1 MFAIL
6 ATLVEGLHLQRPIR
20 PRLPAA
26 AAARLPAAAVAPLLA
41 AAPFPASAAVSHHLA
56 GPLSDVT
63 LALASR
69 GDGSEGLLASIT
81 RDPTDVYYLVLV
93 LIGLFYVVKNVADRD
108 DLEPP
113 SVLAL
118 TARLALS
125 RTCAA
130 PAGCVAALTR
140 ALPKQ
145 VGSAVVEEARDFD
158 RRGELANRA
167 RADFK
172 KRERADRR
180 DKVRVRARAPNRSPN
195 PNPSPC
201 PNPRAIARNK
211 AKRNEPNLNPIPH
224 PNPTTL
230 PNKVKRN
237 DPAYERLQQELGLG

>member
-1 MFAIL
+1 MAAKGGPVYPPRDSGDPGAMFAIL

-26 AAARLPAAAVAPLLA
+26 AAARLPAAVAPLLA

-69 GDGSEGLLASIT
+69 GDGSQGFLASIT

-118 TARLALS
+118 TRATRLVSNLRRAS
-125 RTCAA
+125 RTY
-130 PAGCVAALTR
+130 
-140 ALPKQ
+140 
-145 VGSAVVEEARDFD
+145 
-158 RRGELANRA
+158 
-167 RADFK
+167 
-172 KRERADRR
+172 
-180 DKVRVRARAPNRSPN
+180 RSPH
-195 PNPSPC
+195 PSL
-201 PNPRAIARNK
+201 AQAG
-211 AKRNEPNLNPIPH
+211 
-224 PNPTTL
+224 
-230 PNKVKRN
+230 
-237 DPAYERLQQELGLG
+237 GLSGGRGGQGL

>member
-69 GDGSEGLLASIT
+69 GDGSQGFLASIT

-108 DLEPP
+108 DL
-113 SVLAL
+113 
-118 TARLALS
+118 
-125 RTCAA
+125 
-130 PAGCVAALTR
+130 
-140 ALPKQ
+140 
-145 VGSAVVEEARDFD
+145 
-158 RRGELANRA
+158 
-167 RADFK
+167 
-172 KRERADRR
+172 
-180 DKVRVRARAPNRSPN
+180 
-195 PNPSPC
+195 
-201 PNPRAIARNK
+201 
-211 AKRNEPNLNPIPH
+211 
-224 PNPTTL
+224 
-230 PNKVKRN
+230 
-237 DPAYERLQQELGLG
+237 